1 MTLLPNVSLLLVEKM
16 KTIDYE
22 IDKDGIGV
30 LTIDVKDRSMNVMT
44 PGFLQDLA
52 EAVEKVAADDKVK
65 GAVITSGKD
74 SFMAGAD
81 LLELVETFEQRTDA
95 EQVYGWCHGLQQALR
110 KLETCGKPFAAAI
123 NGTALG
129 GGLEVCL
136 ACHYRV
142 ASNNPKSVLGLPE
155 VTVGLLPGGGG
166 TQRLP
171 RLIGIEPAL
180 QLITQGKHLKPA
192 EAVEAGFVHQLVE
205 PGQEIKAAKAWLL
218 EKGDPEQP
226 WDKKGFRVPG
236 GAGLMNPSAI
246 QTFMFG
252 TALLQKMTNH
262 NYPAP
267 IAIMSA
273 VYEGT
278 VLPIDKALDIETKYF
293 VSLLMN
299 PVSRNMTRT
308 LFINKGAA
316 DKLVRRPQGPKK
328 RQVTK
333 LGILG
338 AGMMGAGIAF
348 VSARAGMQVVLL
360 DTTTEKAEF
369 GKDYSRKLLQKRID
383 RGRMTSDK
391 AADILERIHTTAEYD
406 DLAGCELIIEAVFED
421 RKIKSDVTAKT
432 EAVISDDAIFA
443 SNTSTLPIT
452 GLAEAS
458 ERPQQF
464 IGIHFFSPV
473 DKMPLV
479 EVIVGKKTNDVAI
492 AQALDYIQQIR
503 KTPIV
508 VNDSRGFYT
517 SRVFGVF
524 SREGI
529 NMLAE
534 GINPALIENVA
545 KHAGMPVG
553 PLAVTDEVTLEL
565 SYHVMKQTR
574 ADLGDAYVASP
585 ADDVI
590 SKFVKELD
598 RKGKRFGKGFYDY
611 PEGGKK
617 HLWPGLKD
625 LYPLADEQP
634 SADEVK
640 KRLFYSQA
648 IETVR
653 CMDEGVVTHPADAD
667 IGSIFGWGF
676 PPYTGGTISF
686 IETEGIRNFVAE
698 ADRLA
703 QTYGERFAVPDSLR
717 SMAEKGETFYQ
728 LADADEHRPAA

>member
-1 MTLLPNVSLLLVEKM
+1 M
-16 KTIDYE
+16 KTIDYQV
-22 IDKDGIGV
+22 DKDGVAI
-30 LTIDVKDRSMNVMT
+30 LTLDVKGKPMNVMT
-44 PGFLQDLA
+44 PEFMSDIA
-52 EAVEKVAADDKVK
+52 ELGGKIAGDEDVT
-65 GAVITSGKD
+65 GAVLTSGKD

-81 LLELVETFEQRTDA
+81 LKEIVAQFGPGADVGN
-95 EQVYGWCHGLQQALR
+95 VYKWCRALQQAYR
-110 KLETCGKPFAAAI
+110 DLETCGKPVAAAI

-129 GGLEVCL
+129 GGLELCL

-142 ASNNPKSVLGLPE
+142 VADNPKAVFGLPE
-155 VTVGLLPGGGG
+155 VTVGLLPGAGG
-166 TQRLP
+166 TQRLS

-180 QLITQGKHLKPA
+180 KLMTQGKHLKAA
-192 EAVEAGFVHQLVE
+192 EAVDAGIAHQLVE
-205 PGQEIKAAKAWLL
+205 PGKEVAAAKAWIL
-218 EKGDPEQP
+218 ESGDAEQP
-226 WDKKGFRVPG
+226 WDKKGFKVPG
-236 GAGLMNPSAI
+236 GAGLMNPAAI

-252 TALLQKMTNH
+252 TSLLQKMTNH

-267 IAIMSA
+267 ITIMSA

-278 VLPIDKALDIETKYF
+278 VLPMDKALDVETKYF
-293 VSLLMN
+293 VSMLMN

-316 DKLVRRPQGPKK
+316 DKLARRPKEPEK
-328 RQVTK
+328 RRVTK

-348 VSARAGMQVVLL
+348 VSARAGIQVVLL
-360 DTTTEKAEF
+360 DTTKDKAEA
-369 GKDYSRKLLQKRID
+369 GKDYTRELLQKRID
-383 RGRMTSDK
+383 KGRTTAEKS
-391 AADILERIHTTAEYD
+391 ADMLERIHTTSDYD
-406 DLAGCELIIEAVFED
+406 DLAGCELVIEAVFED
-421 RKIKSDVTAKT
+421 RGIKADVTAKT
-432 EAVISDDAIFA
+432 EAVIPEDAIFA

-458 ERPQQF
+458 QRPEQF

-479 EVIVGKKTNDVAI
+479 EIIVGEKTNDVAV
-492 AQALDYIQQIR
+492 AQALDYVQQLR

-517 SRVFGVF
+517 SRVFSVF

-529 NMLAE
+529 SMLAE

-565 SYHVMKQTR
+565 SFHVTEQTK
-574 ADLGDAYVASP
+574 ADLGDAYVPSP
-585 ADDVI
+585 ADAVVGR
-590 SKFVKELD
+590 FVEELD

-617 HLWPGLKD
+617 RLWPGLKE
-625 LYPLADEQP
+625 LYPLSEEQP
-634 SADEVK
+634 SAEEVRT
-640 KRLFYSQA
+640 RLFYSQA

-686 IETEGIRNFVAE
+686 IETEGLKNFVAE

-703 QTYGERFAVPDSLR
+703 ETYGERFAVPDSLR
-717 SMAEKGETFYQ
+717 SMAEKGETFYG
-728 LADADEHRPAA
+728 LADAKKHRPAA

>member
-1 MTLLPNVSLLLVEKM
+1 M
-16 KTIDYE
+16 KTIDFK
-22 IDKDGIGV
+22 IDADGVAV
-30 LTIDVKDRSMNVMT
+30 LTIDVKDKPMNVIT
-44 PGFLQDLA
+44 PEFMDEIA
-52 EAVEKVAADDKVK
+52 ESADRIAGNENIK

-81 LLELVETFEQRTDA
+81 LKELVDVFEQGRDIK
-95 EQVYGWCHGLQQALR
+95 EVYTWCRKLQQAYR
-110 KLETCGKPFAAAI
+110 KLETCGKPVAAAI

-129 GGLEVCL
+129 GGLELCL

-142 ASNNPKSVLGLPE
+142 AADNPNSVLGQPE
-155 VTVGLLPGGGG
+155 VQIGLIPGGGG

-171 RLIGIEPAL
+171 RLMGIEPAL
-180 QLITQGKHLKPA
+180 RLLTEGKHVKPA
-192 EAVEAGFVHQLVE
+192 KALELGFINEVVEAGT
-205 PGQEIKAAKAWLL
+205 EIAAAKAWIL
-218 EKGDPEQP
+218 EHGNAEQP

-236 GAGLMNPSAI
+236 GAGLMHPSAI
-246 QTFMFG
+246 QTQMVG

-273 VYEGT
+273 VYEGS
-278 VLPIDKALDIETKYF
+278 VLPIDMALDVESKYF
-293 VSLLMN
+293 AKMLVN

-316 DKLVRRPQGPKK
+316 DKLVRRPRGPEK
-328 RQVTK
+328 RPVTK

-338 AGMMGAGIAF
+338 AGMMGAGIAY
-348 VSARAGMQVVLL
+348 VSAVAGMQVVLL
-360 DTTTEKAEF
+360 DTSQEKAEK

-391 AADILERIHTTAEYD
+391 AADILERIQSTNDYD
-406 DLAGCELIIEAVFED
+406 KIAGCELVIEAVFED
-421 RKIKSDVTAKT
+421 TDLKAGVTAKT
-432 EAVISDDAIFA
+432 EAVISDNAIFA

-452 GLAEAS
+452 GLAAAS
-458 ERPQQF
+458 KRPEQF

-479 EVIVGKKTNDVAI
+479 EVIVGEKTNDVAI

-517 SRVFGVF
+517 SRVFGTY

-529 NMLAE
+529 MMLAE
-534 GINPALIENVA
+534 GIKPALIENVA
-545 KHAGMPVG
+545 RQAGMPVG

-565 SYHVMKQTR
+565 SYHVMSQTR
-574 ADLGDAYVASP
+574 KALGDAYVATP

-590 SKFVKELD
+590 ARFVEDLE

-611 PEGGKK
+611 PEDGKK
-617 HLWPGLKD
+617 RLWPGLAEH
-625 LYPLADEQP
+625 YPLAGEQP
-634 SADEVK
+634 DPQELR
-640 KRLFYSQA
+640 KRILYIQA

-653 CMDEGVVTHPADAD
+653 CMEEGVVTHPADAD

-676 PPYTGGTISF
+676 PPYTGGTISY
-686 IETEGIRNFVAE
+686 IETEGLGNFVEE

-703 QTYGERFAVPDSLR
+703 ESYGERFAVPQSLR
-717 SMAEKGETFYQ
+717 SMAHNGETFYQ
-728 LADADEHRPAA
+728 IAEEKLQRPAA

>member
-1 MTLLPNVSLLLVEKM
+1 M
-16 KTIDYE
+16 KTFEYQVDS
-22 IDKDGIGV
+22 DGIAI
-30 LTIDVKDRSMNVMT
+30 LTLDVRDKPMNVMT
-44 PGFLQDLA
+44 PEFMSDIQDLGEKIA
-52 EAVEKVAADDKVK
+52 NDEKVT

-81 LLELVETFEQRTDA
+81 LKEITGLFGQREAADLYA
-95 EQVYGWCHGLQQALR
+95 WCRKLQQAYR
-110 KLETCGKPFAAAI
+110 RIETCGKPVAAAI

-129 GGLEVCL
+129 GGLELAL

-142 ASNNPKSVLGLPE
+142 IADRSGAVFGLPE
-155 VTVGLLPGGGG
+155 VTVGLLPGAGG

-180 QLITQGKHLKPA
+180 QLMTQGKHLKPA
-192 EAVEAGFVHQLVE
+192 EAVEAGIGHQLVE
-205 PGQEIKAAKAWLL
+205 PGREVDVARAWIL
-218 EKGDPEQP
+218 ESGDPEQP
-226 WDKKGFRVPG
+226 WDKKGFKVPG
-236 GAGLMNPSAI
+236 GAGLMHPSAF
-246 QTFMFG
+246 QTLMVG
-252 TALLQKMTNH
+252 TALLQKTTNH

-278 VLPIDKALDIETKYF
+278 VLPIDSALDIETKYF
-293 VSLLMN
+293 VSLLMD

-308 LFINKGAA
+308 LFVNKGAA
-316 DKLVRRPQGPKK
+316 DKLARRPKEPAK
-328 RQVTK
+328 RPVTK

-338 AGMMGAGIAF
+338 AGMMGAGIAY

-360 DTTTEKAEF
+360 DTSKEKAEA

-383 RGRMTSDK
+383 RGRMTSDQ
-391 AADILERIHTTAEYD
+391 AADFLECINTTTEFG
-406 DLAGCELIIEAVFED
+406 DLAGCELVIEAVFED
-421 RKIKSDVTAKT
+421 RKIKADVTAKT
-432 EAVISDDAIFA
+432 EAVIAQDAIFA
-443 SNTSTLPIT
+443 SNTSTLPIS
-452 GLAEAS
+452 GLAGAS
-458 ERPQQF
+458 KRPEQF

-479 EVIVGKKTNDVAI
+479 EIIVGNKTNDVAI
-492 AQALDYIQQIR
+492 AQALDYVQQLR

-517 SRVFGVF
+517 SRVFSVF

-529 NMLAE
+529 AMLAE
-534 GINPALIENVA
+534 GVNPALIENVA
-545 KHAGMPVG
+545 RHAGMPVG

-565 SYHVMKQTR
+565 SYHITEQTR
-574 ADLGDAYVASP
+574 KDLGDAYVVSP
-585 ADDVI
+585 ADEVI
-590 SKFVKELD
+590 VKFVEELD

-611 PEGGKK
+611 PESGKK
-617 HLWPGLKD
+617 RLWSGLKE
-625 LYPLADEQP
+625 LYPLAEVQP
-634 SADEVK
+634 SPQEVK
-640 KRLFYSQA
+640 KRLFYVQA

-667 IGSIFGWGF
+667 IGSVFGWGF

-686 IETEGIRNFVAE
+686 IETEGLAAFVSE

-703 QTYGERFAVPDSLR
+703 ETYGERFSVPDSLR
-717 SMAEKGETFYQ
+717 SMAEQGDTFYRR
-728 LADADEHRPAA
+728 AESREHRPAA

>member
-1 MTLLPNVSLLLVEKM
+1 M
-16 KTIDYE
+16 KTIDYRV
-22 IDKDGIGV
+22 DTDGVAV
-30 LTIDVKDRSMNVMT
+30 LTIDVPDKPMNVMT
-44 PGFLQDLA
+44 PNFLADLK
-52 EAVEKVAADDKVK
+52 EAVARITNDANVK

-74 SFMAGAD
+74 AFMAGAD
-81 LLELVETFEQRTDA
+81 LKDLVATFDQRIDA
-95 EQVYGWCHGLQQALR
+95 AEVYGWCRGLQQSLR
-110 KLETCGKPFAAAI
+110 KLETCGKPVAAAI

-129 GGLEVCL
+129 GGLEICL

-142 ASNNPKSVLGLPE
+142 AANNPKAVFGLPE
-155 VTVGLLPGGGG
+155 VQVGLLPGGGG

-180 QLITQGKHLKPA
+180 QLITQGKHVKPG
-192 EAVEAGFVHQLVE
+192 EAVELGFVDKLVE
-205 PGQEIKAAKAWLL
+205 PGTEIDIARTWVL
-218 EKGDPEQP
+218 EEGDPEQP
-226 WDKKGFRVPG
+226 WDKKGFKVPG

-246 QTFMFG
+246 QTFMVG
-252 TALLQKMTNH
+252 TSLLQKMTNH

-278 VLPIDKALDIETKYF
+278 VLPMDTALDVETKYF
-293 VSLLMN
+293 VSMLMN

-316 DKLVRRPQGPKK
+316 DKLVRRPRGPEK
-328 RQVTK
+328 RVVTQ

-338 AGMMGAGIAF
+338 AGMMGAGVAF

-360 DTTTEKAEF
+360 DTTQEQADK
-369 GKDYSRKLLQKRID
+369 GKDYSRNLLQKRVEK
-383 RGRMTSDK
+383 GRMTTEE
-391 AADILERIHTTAEYD
+391 ACVLLERIHPTTDYE
-406 DLAGCELIIEAVFED
+406 DLRGCELVIEAVFED
-421 RKIKSDVTAKT
+421 RAIKADVTAKA
-432 EAVISDDAIFA
+432 EAVMADDAIFA

-458 ERPQQF
+458 KRPKQF

-479 EVIVGKKTNDVAI
+479 EVILGKETADVAT

-534 GINPALIENVA
+534 GVNPALIENVA
-545 KHAGMPVG
+545 RHAGMPVG
-553 PLAVTDEVTLEL
+553 PLAVTDEVSIEL
-565 SYHVMKQTR
+565 SHHVMTQTKT
-574 ADLGDAYVASP
+574 DLGDQYIASP
-585 ADDVI
+585 ADAVI
-590 SKFVKELD
+590 EKLMD
-598 RKGKRFGKGFYDY
+598 LGRKGKKAGKGFYAY
-611 PEGGKK
+611 PQDGRK
-617 HLWPGLKD
+617 HLWSGLTD
-625 LYPLADEQP
+625 LYPRASEQP
-634 SADEVK
+634 SADEVR
-640 KRLFYSQA
+640 KRILYVQA

-653 CMDEGVVTHPADAD
+653 CMDEGVVMHPADAD

-676 PPYTGGTISF
+676 PPYTGGTVSF
-686 IETEGIRNFVAE
+686 IETEGLAAFVEE
-698 ADRLA
+698 ADRL
-703 QTYGERFAVPDSLR
+703 TEKYGPRFAVPDSLR
-717 SMAEKGETFYQ
+717 KMAENNETFYSS
-728 LADADEHRPAA
+728 AENTPRRSAA

>member
-1 MTLLPNVSLLLVEKM
+1 M
-16 KTIDYE
+16 
-22 IDKDGIGV
+22 
-30 LTIDVKDRSMNVMT
+30 
-44 PGFLQDLA
+44 PGA
-52 EAVEKVAADDKVK
+52 
-65 GAVITSGKD
+65 
-74 SFMAGAD
+74 
-81 LLELVETFEQRTDA
+81 
-95 EQVYGWCHGLQQALR
+95 
-110 KLETCGKPFAAAI
+110 
-123 NGTALG
+123 
-129 GGLEVCL
+129 
-136 ACHYRV
+136 
-142 ASNNPKSVLGLPE
+142 
-155 VTVGLLPGGGG
+155 GG

-171 RLIGIEPAL
+171 RLIGVEPAL
-180 QLITQGKHLKPA
+180 QLITQGRHLNPA
-192 EAVEAGFVHQLVE
+192 EAVGAGFVNALVE
-205 PGQEIKAAKAWLL
+205 PGQEVAAARAWVLGH
-218 EKGDPEQP
+218 GDPEQP
-226 WDKKGFRVPG
+226 WDKKGFKVPG

-246 QTFMFG
+246 QTFMVG

-267 IAIMSA
+267 ITIMSA

-278 VLPIDKALDIETKYF
+278 VLPIDKALDVETKYF
-293 VSLLMN
+293 VSLLLH

-316 DKLVRRPQGPKK
+316 DKLVRRPQGPEK
-328 RQVTK
+328 RVVTR

-360 DTTTEKAEF
+360 DTTREKAES

-383 RGRMTSDK
+383 TGRMTANE
-391 AADILERIHTTAEYD
+391 AADLLERIHTTDEYG
-406 DLAGCELIIEAVFED
+406 DLAGCELVIEAVFED
-421 RKIKSDVTAKT
+421 QKIKADVTARA
-432 EAVISDDAIFA
+432 EAVIADGAIFA

-458 ERPQQF
+458 KRPKQF

-479 EVIVGKKTNDVAI
+479 EVIVGKKTGDLAI

-517 SRVFGVF
+517 SRVFGVYT
-524 SREGI
+524 SEGAR
-529 NMLAE
+529 MLLE
-534 GINPALIENVA
+534 GVNPALIENVA

-565 SYHVMKQTR
+565 AYHVIKQTQ
-574 ADLGDAYVASP
+574 AALGENYVAS
-585 ADDVI
+585 ASDAVI
-590 SKFVKELD
+590 TKFVEELD

-617 HLWPGLKD
+617 HLWPGLKGI
-625 LYPLADEQP
+625 YPLAEVQP
-634 SADEVK
+634 TAGDVR
-640 KRLFYSQA
+640 KRLLYAQA

-676 PPYTGGTISF
+676 PPYTGGTISY
-686 IETEGIRNFVAE
+686 IETEGLGNFVAE

-703 QTYGERFAVPDSLR
+703 KAYGERFAVPDSLR
-717 SMAEKGETFYQ
+717 SMAANRQTFYGQ
-728 LADADEHRPAA
+728 ADAELHRPAA